1 MAAATVLFLNLT
13 GACFA
18 FGRRFFLKDTGRK
31 LAHFERELERWT
43 RAHAAPS
50 AWRGA
55 DLMSRY
61 DRDENPDEIYDS
73 SVRRPPEPS
82 SGSGISNAR
91 GQCGGSGTSQDKPL
105 RHETRPSKVR
115 SAPQGRRTKHP
126 DLDRDRT
133 YALRDSELKT
143 LTDIGTF
150 RVLKLD
156 DLVAHRYEGDP
167 AEARRDLDN
176 LLRQGL
182 ILRRTT
188 HPEKTVYVTL
198 TKAAHRFLEGIRP
211 QDSKQRQALYHGF
224 VKPRDARHDAAIYRL
239 YQQESARIE
248 KAGGKVQRVILD
260 FELKRSVNHNL
271 AKLQSLPAPEQAER
285 KREIAEENSLPIVN
299 GKVALP
305 DLRLEYEGPDQEL
318 GKVDLELI
326 TGDYHAQGLKAKA
339 QTGFAMYALP
349 EDAARLRPAMSDPEI
364 MLDILSL

>member
-1 MAAATVLFLNLT
+1 MA
-13 GACFA
+13 
-18 FGRRFFLKDTGRK
+18 
-31 LAHFERELERWT
+31 
-43 RAHAAPS
+43 
-50 AWRGA
+50 
-55 DLMSRY
+55 RY
-61 DRDENPDEIYDS
+61 DRDENPDEHRDS
-73 SVRRPPEPS
+73 GVRRPAEPVGGQATS
-82 SGSGISNAR
+82 DAR
-91 GQCGGSGTSQDKPL
+91 GQGGGSGTSHDQPPRLEIRPTKVL
-105 RHETRPSKVR
+105 R
-115 SAPQGRRTKHP
+115 APRGRRTKHP

-224 VKPRDARHDAAIYRL
+224 VKPREARHDAAIYRL

-260 FELKRSVNHNL
+260 FELKRSVNHKL
-271 AKLQSLPAPEQAER
+271 AKLQSLPASEQAEQ
-285 KREIAEENSLPIVN
+285 KRQIAEENSLPIVN

-318 GKVDLELI
+318 AKVDLELI
-326 TGDYHAQGLKAKA
+326 TGEYHAQGLKAKA
-339 QTGFAMYALP
+339 QTGFAMYGLP

>member
-1 MAAATVLFLNLT
+1 
-13 GACFA
+13 
-18 FGRRFFLKDTGRK
+18 
-31 LAHFERELERWT
+31 
-43 RAHAAPS
+43 
-50 AWRGA
+50 
-55 DLMSRY
+55 MSRY
-61 DRDENPDEIYDS
+61 DRGESPDEIRDS
-73 SVRRPPEPS
+73 TARRPAESS
-82 SGSGISNAR
+82 SGQETSDAR
-91 GQCGGSGTSQDKPL
+91 GQGGGSGTSHVQPP
-105 RHETRPSKVR
+105 RHEIRPSKVR
-115 SAPQGRRTKHP
+115 NAPQGRRTKHP

-156 DLVAHRYEGDP
+156 DLVAHRYGGDP
-167 AEARRDLDN
+167 VEARRDLDN

-198 TKAAHRFLEGIRP
+198 TKAAHRFLEASRP
-211 QDSKQRQALYHGF
+211 QDSKPRQTLYHGF
-224 VKPRDARHDAAIYRL
+224 VKPREARHDAAIYRL

-260 FELKRSVNHNL
+260 FELKRSVNRKL
-271 AKLQSLPAPEQAER
+271 AKLQSLPTSEQAER

-318 GKVDLELI
+318 GKVDLELV
-326 TGDYHAQGLKAKA
+326 TGDYHAQGLAAKA

-349 EDAARLRPAMSDPEI
+349 EDAAQLRPAIADPEI

>member
-1 MAAATVLFLNLT
+1 MA
-13 GACFA
+13 
-18 FGRRFFLKDTGRK
+18 
-31 LAHFERELERWT
+31 
-43 RAHAAPS
+43 
-50 AWRGA
+50 
-55 DLMSRY
+55 RY
-61 DRDENPDEIYDS
+61 DRDENPDEHRDS
-73 SVRRPPEPS
+73 GVRRPAEPVGGRATS
-82 SGSGISNAR
+82 DAR
-91 GQCGGSGTSQDKPL
+91 GQGGGSGTSHDQPP
-105 RHETRPSKVR
+105 RHEIRPTKVLR
-115 SAPQGRRTKHP
+115 APRGRRTKHP

-156 DLVAHRYEGDP
+156 DLVAHRYGGDP
-167 AEARRDLDN
+167 AEARRDVDN
-176 LLRQGL
+176 LLRQGF

-198 TKAAHRFLEGIRP
+198 TKTAHRFLEGIRP

-224 VKPRDARHDAAIYRL
+224 VKPREARHDAAIYRL

-260 FELKRSVNHNL
+260 FELKRSVNHKL
-271 AKLQSLPAPEQAER
+271 AKLQSLPASQQAER

-318 GKVDLELI
+318 AKVDLELV
-326 TGDYHAQGLKAKA
+326 TGEYHAQGLKAKA
-339 QTGFAMYALP
+339 QTGFAMYGLP

>member
-1 MAAATVLFLNLT
+1 
-13 GACFA
+13 
-18 FGRRFFLKDTGRK
+18 
-31 LAHFERELERWT
+31 
-43 RAHAAPS
+43 
-50 AWRGA
+50 
-55 DLMSRY
+55 MSRY
-61 DRDENPDEIYDS
+61 DRDESPDEIRDS
-73 SVRRPPEPS
+73 EVHRPTESSRRQETS
-82 SGSGISNAR
+82 DAK
-91 GQCGGSGTSQDKPL
+91 GQSGGSGTSQDQPT
-105 RHETRPSKVR
+105 RHEIRPSKGR
-115 SAPQGRRTKHP
+115 SVPQGRRTKHP

-150 RVLKLD
+150 RVLRLD
-156 DLVAHRYEGDP
+156 DLTIHRYGGDP
-167 AEARRDLDN
+167 AEARRDVDN

-198 TKAAHRFLEGIRP
+198 TKTAHRFLEGSRP
-211 QDSKQRQALYHGF
+211 QDSKPGQAIYHGF
-224 VKPRDARHDAAIYRL
+224 VKPREARHDAAIYRL

-248 KAGGKVQRVILD
+248 RAGGKVQRIVLD
-260 FELKRSVNHNL
+260 FELKRSVNRQL
-271 AKLQSLPAPEQAER
+271 AKLQSLPASEQAER

-318 GKVDLELI
+318 GKVDLELV
-326 TGDYHAQGLKAKA
+326 TGDHHAQALAGKA
-339 QTGFAMYALP
+339 QTGFAMYGLP

>member
-1 MAAATVLFLNLT
+1 MA
-13 GACFA
+13 
-18 FGRRFFLKDTGRK
+18 
-31 LAHFERELERWT
+31 
-43 RAHAAPS
+43 
-50 AWRGA
+50 
-55 DLMSRY
+55 RY
-61 DRDENPDEIYDS
+61 DRDENPDEHRDS
-73 SVRRPPEPS
+73 GVRRPAEPVGGRATS
-82 SGSGISNAR
+82 DAR
-91 GQCGGSGTSQDKPL
+91 GQGGGSGTSHDQPP
-105 RHETRPSKVR
+105 RHEIRPTKVLR
-115 SAPQGRRTKHP
+115 APRGRRTKHP

-156 DLVAHRYEGDP
+156 DLVAHRYGGDP
-167 AEARRDLDN
+167 AEARRDVDN

-188 HPEKTVYVTL
+188 HPEKTAYVTL

-224 VKPRDARHDAAIYRL
+224 VKPREARHDAAIYRL

-260 FELKRSVNHNL
+260 FELKRSVNHKL
-271 AKLQSLPAPEQAER
+271 AKLQSLPASQQAER

-318 GKVDLELI
+318 AKVDLELI
-326 TGDYHAQGLKAKA
+326 TGEYHAQGLKAKA
-339 QTGFAMYALP
+339 QTGFAMYGLP